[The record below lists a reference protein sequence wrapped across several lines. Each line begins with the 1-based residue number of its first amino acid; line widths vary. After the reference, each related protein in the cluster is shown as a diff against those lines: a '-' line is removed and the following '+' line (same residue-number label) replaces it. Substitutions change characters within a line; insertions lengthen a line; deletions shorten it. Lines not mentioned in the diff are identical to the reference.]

1 MHVRRS
7 LLPVLALAAAAACS
21 SSGNQPAGGTGGASS
36 MGSVGT
42 AATGGGGSGAGM
54 TTGPGPTGT
63 GAGGSTGTAGSGAGA
78 ATGTPFTYGA
88 NLGYYN
94 SSLNDT
100 DESQLGMAAGTDSHR
115 HKLTE
120 VFLDQW
126 GDTIHVAELTAMLE
140 AGERD
145 IVCNLIGP
153 AAANSTAPA
162 GGDTEEYSPKNLDED
177 IFTSTGDVNPANTW
191 AAFVARVVKNYSP
204 YIHTWEVWNEPDQV
218 GGNYQA
224 TQTWD
229 TMPPKASDLIWW
241 NDSIFHYIR
250 LLRITYA
257 VVHKLDPQGKVTLGG
272 IGYPSFLDAILRYT
286 DEPTAG
292 AVDADHPAKGG
303 AYFDVVSYH
312 YYPVFAPGSS
322 DVGAKGLVTLHDQ
335 LQAELTQASV
345 TGKTFII
352 TESGAPRYAV
362 GGDPGGV
369 DYAHNYLMKAMA
381 LAQGAGVERID
392 WFILGDS
399 ADPGAST
406 NPYDYMGLYQNLTNV
421 TSVAA
426 AVITT
431 TGTAYATLGHLLVGS
446 LSDPKATAA
455 LALPSG
461 TNGVALRMP
470 DQKHAYVVW
479 AETAP
484 PGTGETATGMVKLP
498 AAGPASIYAWDYSKT
513 KMVATAMPSGGSVQ
527 VAVTSAPVVVIAP

>member
-1 MHVRRS
+1 MHLTRS
-7 LLPVLALAAAAACS
+7 LLPALAIAAAAACS
-21 SSGNQPAGGTGGASS
+21 SSGDHPTGGTGATASTASGGAST
-36 MGSVGT
+36 GS
-42 AATGGGGSGAGM
+42 AGAG
-54 TTGPGPTGT
+54 TGAGVSTGTDAGGGT
-63 GAGGSTGTAGSGAGA
+63 GAGGAAGTA
-78 ATGTPFTYGA
+78 FTYGA

-94 SSLNDT
+94 GSLDDT

-126 GDTIHVAELTAMLE
+126 GDTVHVAELTAMIK

-145 IVCNLIGP
+145 IVCNIIGP
-153 AAANSTAPA
+153 SAANSTAPA
-162 GGDTEEYSPKNLDED
+162 GGDTEEYAPKNLDED
-177 IFTSTGDVNPANTW
+177 IFTANDEVNPANTW
-191 AAFVARVVKNYSP
+191 AAFVQRVVTTYSP

-218 GGNYQA
+218 GSNYQA
-224 TQTWD
+224 TETWD
-229 TMPPKASDLIWW
+229 TTPPNPSDLIWW
-241 NDSIFHYIR
+241 NDTIYHYIR
-250 LLRITYA
+250 LLRITYE

-272 IGYPSFLDAILRYT
+272 IGYPSFLNAILRYT

-292 AVDADHPAKGG
+292 AVDADHPQKGG

-312 YYPVFAPGSS
+312 YYPIFSPGSS
-322 DVGAKGLVTLHDQ
+322 DVGAHGLVTLHDQ

-381 LAQGAGVERID
+381 LAQGAGVGRID

-406 NPYDYMGLYQNLTNV
+406 DAFAYMGLYENLTSV

-426 AVITT
+426 ATITE
-431 TGTAYATLGHLLVGS
+431 TGTAYATLSHLLLGS
-446 LSDPKATAA
+446 LSDPTATAA
-455 LALPSG
+455 LTLPTG
-461 TNGVALRMP
+461 TGGVALRTP
-470 DQKHAYVVW
+470 TQKPAYVLW
-479 AETAP
+479 AETALP
-484 PGTGETATGMVKLP
+484 ATDESATGTVTLS
-498 AAGPASIYAWDYSKT
+498 ASGPVQVYAWDYSKT
-513 KMVATAMPSGGSVQ
+513 QEMVTLPATSGKVQ
-527 VAVTSAPVVVIAP
+527 VPVTSAPVVVLPL